1 VALWDLE
8 RGERVG
14 TYQPGHGGIGSLA
27 FTSDPEVF
35 AAGGQDGTVV
45 LVDMREPSAAPMV
58 LDTRDNAGPVVA
70 ASEARAFVA
79 SVGSDRTVR
88 LWRADT
94 LNLAR
99 TYRGR
104 NSDVTAIDLSSDGRY
119 LAAAGSDGGI
129 RVWSSTSS
137 RSVRAFKAHANRT
150 IAIAF
155 GPERLLAT
163 AGEDGKVKVWNLRT
177 SRLLRTLG
185 GSAAPIRA
193 LSFTHDGRRVIG
205 SGQDGVI
212 RVWSLDVAA
221 VSGI

>member
-1 VALWDLE
+1 
-8 RGERVG
+8 
-14 TYQPGHGGIGSLA
+14 
-27 FTSDPEVF
+27 
-35 AAGGQDGTVV
+35 
-45 LVDMREPSAAPMV
+45 MV
-58 LDTRDNAGPVVA
+58 LDSRDNTGLVVA

-99 TYRGR
+99 SYRGR
-104 NSDVTAIDLSSDGRY
+104 NSDVTAIDLSADGRY
-119 LAAAGSDGGI
+119 VAAAGSDGSI

-137 RSVRAFKAHANRT
+137 RPVRAFKAHPHRT
-150 IAIAF
+150 VAIAF

-163 AGEDGKVKVWNLRT
+163 AGDDGKVKVWNLRS

-185 GSAAPIRA
+185 GSAAAIRA